1 MASINTIVKRK
12 QYLWLGIVVVG
23 AASAIGGALYLS
35 DVDMAGNGEAVAEQE
50 PVPDMTGVVDTTFDD
65 KVRQHA
71 TTEMQVTA
79 AQMQKQYEE
88 IRRELDVLNKQRGD
102 DQRRIEKL
110 GQDNAALAEQVK
122 ALGANPVTATGE
134 PVPQTPASP
143 PGPEGEPQ
151 PGNTPVSFPPQGS
164 VAVPP
169 PTAFYPGNGVT
180 PPPQVTYQSVPV
192 PNRIQ
197 RKVFKVPDTANPSMP
212 IQICPAPP
220 PLFRRIGLA
229 IGYWEPMALTDVTRS
244 PGCMVNLGFSLPAFG
259 KTAQGTAKKDEKQ
272 VNGAFYHVHWYKY
285 PLTYWLNI
293 ITSLGCLEGGDLDIA
308 YLSEID
314 PTWTDSSLT
323 TILNPEAV
331 IFANPIAQGACA
343 ADAIASAFNM
353 PLDVLFWCAGSQGSM
368 YPFNGWV
375 SNESSPLQSSL
386 LVSER
391 MAFKL
396 HRQGMIMETIGKN
409 NAVCNEYP
417 SPILPKE
424 RWRYQMVNM
433 YPDSG
438 QCHPFGRSV
447 MRWETGKNP
456 PNTKKN
462 FGYLMWRKRNC
473 VFL

>member
-1 MASINTIVKRK
+1 MKRS
-12 QYLWLGIVVVG
+12 LWLLMLFLLAGHVP
-23 AASAIGGALYLS
+23 AASADSACEGRFVNPITDICWSCIFPLS
-35 DVDMAGNGEAVAEQE
+35 LGSI
-50 PVPDMTGVVDTTFDD
+50 
-65 KVRQHA
+65 KV
-71 TTEMQVTA
+71 
-79 AQMQKQYEE
+79 
-88 IRRELDVLNKQRGD
+88 
-102 DQRRIEKL
+102 
-110 GQDNAALAEQVK
+110 
-122 ALGANPVTATGE
+122 
-134 PVPQTPASP
+134 S
-143 PGPEGEPQ
+143 
-151 PGNTPVSFPPQGS
+151 QG
-164 VAVPP
+164 
-169 PTAFYPGNGVT
+169 
-180 PPPQVTYQSVPV
+180 
-192 PNRIQ
+192 
-197 RKVFKVPDTANPSMP
+197 KVPSMP

-409 NAVCNEYP
+409 NAVCNGPNPAQRTLALPDGEYVP
-417 SPILPKE
+417 GQRTVPPVRAQCDPLGNREKSAQYKEKLRLPD
-424 RWRYQMVNM
+424 VA
-433 YPDSG
+433 
-438 QCHPFGRSV
+438 
-447 MRWETGKNP
+447 
-456 PNTKKN
+456 
-462 FGYLMWRKRNC
+462 
-473 VFL
+473 

>member
-1 MASINTIVKRK
+1 MKRS
-12 QYLWLGIVVVG
+12 LWLLMLFLLAGHVP
-23 AASAIGGALYLS
+23 AASADSACEGRFVNPITDICWSCIFPLS
-35 DVDMAGNGEAVAEQE
+35 
-50 PVPDMTGVVDTTFDD
+50 
-65 KVRQHA
+65 
-71 TTEMQVTA
+71 
-79 AQMQKQYEE
+79 
-88 IRRELDVLNKQRGD
+88 L
-102 DQRRIEKL
+102 
-110 GQDNAALAEQVK
+110 
-122 ALGANPVTATGE
+122 
-134 PVPQTPASP
+134 
-143 PGPEGEPQ
+143 
-151 PGNTPVSFPPQGS
+151 GS
-164 VAVPP
+164 V
-169 PTAFYPGNGVT
+169 
-180 PPPQVTYQSVPV
+180 
-192 PNRIQ
+192 
-197 RKVFKVPDTANPSMP
+197 KVSQGKVPDTANPSMP

-447 MRWETGKNP
+447 MRWETGNNP